1 MGMSN
6 SCFYCGEEFALPY
19 QRMVHE
25 ERCGGESDGSEKDA
39 MFRYSEPMELA
50 HRFLKFDDDDDEEL
64 PPEVLEGL
72 LGFLQSIGAVED
84 DDGPEPENR
93 EETIE
98 RQRQMELGLHPR
110 PYANITT
117 EELEGNLLWMIKP
130 EHAEERKQVFDELN
144 LRGHTSIDMQENI
157 DQNMGLMHDVFDDS
171 EDFADFGVQNADER
185 MKWQD
190 EMKGEPMDVAWRL
203 LKDD

>member
-1 MGMSN
+1 MSN

-50 HRFLKFDDDDDEEL
+50 YRLLKVDDDDDDDM
-64 PPEVLEGL
+64 PPEVMEGL
-72 LGFLQSIGAVED
+72 LEFLQAIGAVED
-84 DDGPEPENR
+84 DAQAGES
-93 EETIE
+93 EEEQME
-98 RQRQMELGLHPR
+98 RHRQMELGLHPR

-117 EELEGNLLWMIKP
+117 EELNGNLLWMIKP
-130 EHAEERKQVFDELN
+130 EHAEERQQVLDELN
-144 LRGHTSIDMQENI
+144 LRGHTSIDMQPDTDANLGAMQEA
-157 DQNMGLMHDVFDDS
+157 F
-171 EDFADFGVQNADER
+171 EDEERYPDFGIQSADER

-190 EMKGEPMDVAWRL
+190 AMKGEPMDIAWQL

>member
-1 MGMSN
+1 MSN
-6 SCFYCGEEFALPY
+6 SCFYCGQEYAIPH
-19 QRMVHE
+19 QRMLCE
-25 ERCGGESDGSEKDA
+25 ERCGEGGGSSEKDA

-50 HRFLKFDDDDDEEL
+50 YRLLKVDDDDDDEM

-72 LGFLQSIGAVED
+72 LEFLQNIGAVED
-84 DDGPEPENR
+84 GPEPESR
-93 EETIE
+93 EDMME

-110 PYANITT
+110 PFANITT

-130 EHAEERKQVFDELN
+130 EHAEERQQVMDELN

-157 DQNMGLMHDVFDDS
+157 DQNMGLMHEAFDDS
-171 EDFADFGVQNADER
+171 EEYPDFGIQDAEER

-190 EMKGEPMDVAWRL
+190 EMKGEPMDVAWQL
-203 LKDD
+203 LKND

>member
-1 MGMSN
+1 MSN

-39 MFRYSEPMELA
+39 MFRYSEPMRLA
-50 HRFLKFDDDDDEEL
+50 YRLLKVDDDDDEEL
-64 PPEVLEGL
+64 PPEVLEQL
-72 LGFLQSIGAVED
+72 LGFLHSIGAVED
-84 DDGPEPENR
+84 DDGPQSESQEDMM
-93 EETIE
+93 E

-117 EELEGNLLWMIKP
+117 EELEGNLLWMVKP
-130 EHAEERKQVFDELN
+130 EHREERQQVMDELN
-144 LRGHTSIDMQENI
+144 LRGHTSVDMQENV
-157 DQNMGLMHDVFDDS
+157 DRNMANMAEVFDGS
-171 EDFADFGVQNADER
+171 EDFADFGVQGADER

-190 EMKGEPMDVAWRL
+190 EMKGEPMDVAWQL